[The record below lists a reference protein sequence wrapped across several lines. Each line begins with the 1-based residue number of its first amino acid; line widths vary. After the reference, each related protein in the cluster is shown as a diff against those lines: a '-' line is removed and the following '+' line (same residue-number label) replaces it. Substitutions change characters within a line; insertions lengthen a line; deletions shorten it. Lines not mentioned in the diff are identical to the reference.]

1 MRRLLL
7 GFVLSFVVS
16 APWSGAEAD
25 SVVTPSYTLIDAPRL
40 STPVD
45 CAGTDLCSVQNYVD
59 FAPGPEALDHTC
71 GPLTYNGHSGI
82 DIRLKSIAA
91 MERGV
96 AVLAAADGKV
106 IANRNNVPDRLLS
119 APEVRLA
126 LNGRSKLSNSVSLY
140 HGNGWTT
147 HYGHL
152 RKGSVTVRNGET
164 VKRGQQIGLIGASG
178 NTNFPHLHFTLKH
191 REETID
197 PYSGRIPGSGCG
209 ADVYHSFWD
218 AAAAKILVYRAS
230 GLLDAGITEAVPSI
244 TKLRGDEQNDE
255 TLPAT
260 ATRLVFWTHVWGLRR
275 NDRIRMRL
283 YAANGALL
291 SETTLRAKEDAPIE
305 LRSLSVIRS
314 AEPWPIGT
322 YRGEYILERPVSSN
336 AGIFDEVLKVVRKIE
351 VR

>member
-1 MRRLLL
+1 MRWLS
-7 GFVLSFVVS
+7 GFPALIACAVS
-16 APWSGAEAD
+16 SIAAAD
-25 SVVTPSYTLIDAPRL
+25 TAKTPDYPLEDAPEL
-40 STPVD
+40 SVPVD
-45 CAGTDLCSVQNYVD
+45 CSERGLCSVQNYVD
-59 FAPGPEALDHTC
+59 FAPGPNALDHTC

-106 IANRNNVPDRLLS
+106 IANRNNMQDRFLS
-119 APEVRLA
+119 GPEVRLA
-126 LNGRSKLSNSVSLY
+126 LNGKRKLSNTVSLY

-152 RKGSVTVRNGET
+152 RKGSSTLKNGQS

-197 PYSGRIPGSGCG
+197 PYSGRLPDSGCG
-209 ADVYHSFWD
+209 AQIHHSFWD
-218 AAAAKILVYRAS
+218 AEAARILTYRPS
-230 GLLDAGITEAVPSI
+230 GLLDAGISEAVPPR
-244 TKLRGDEQNDE
+244 TELHGDRRSREA
-255 TLPAT
+255 LSVSAK
-260 ATRLVFWTHVWGLRR
+260 RLVFWTHIWGLRR

-283 YAANGALL
+283 YAADGTLL
-291 SETTLRAKEDAPIE
+291 SEILRNAKDHVPIE
-305 LRSLSVIRS
+305 LRSLSVTRDTN
-314 AEPWPIGT
+314 PWPAGT
-322 YRGEYILERPVSSN
+322 YKGEYLLERENSSKT
-336 AGIFDEVLKVVRKIE
+336 GSFDEVLRVTRRVE